1 MKKSY
6 QATLHGKLLLI
17 IMTATLPT
25 IIFTLVALS
34 YLVYTERQHSREVL
48 MYRSYFSKEVG
59 IEMLYLSGQSMIL
72 LVRSVGFSER
82 NWHDVY
88 DTASSLV
95 KNSSIFANIMI
106 VDEDNTVMMQVD
118 DGASWNFGDNRYPI
132 YLVDQ
137 EYEYSVGSLIYFQG
151 ELVIPFILNYREM
164 HNGEQKYYQVIV
176 FLDWENLLD
185 HISLDDSYYS
195 LSNHLYR
202 EDADYTLFY
211 VDKFGKWISLLAM
224 KDPLLEAFLF
234 DRQKFY
240 ELNVYNTKD
249 KRYIV
254 KNEILYHY
262 NQSMLVLAI
271 SQATTPWYN
280 NLWYIMYLM
289 GIILILVTLIATLFG
304 YLLFKKFLLSD
315 IEEIL
320 LAVNEVGKGN
330 FVARAEVRDEEFL
343 GLLARGV
350 NHMAELIAVQ
360 TDALKRAA
368 HTDGLTGIHNR
379 RYFWEHAERILS
391 KDSQHAVI
399 LFDIDHF
406 KLFNDNH
413 GHAVGDAVLI
423 HVAQVVKHNL
433 RKEDLFA
440 RYGGEEFIILLP
452 HFSLD
457 RAIYVAEKIRLLIE
471 EHQFRLDSDEILHIT
486 VSLGLT
492 LSQDGEDIPLEALV
506 MNADMA
512 LYQAK
517 QAGRNQY
524 ALLLSGY
531 KPPMIY

>member
-59 IEMLYLSGQSMIL
+59 LEMLYLSGQSMIL

-82 NWHDVY
+82 NWSDVY
-88 DTASSLV
+88 DTAASLV

-106 VDEDNTVMMQVD
+106 IDADNTVMMQVD
-118 DGASWNFGDNRYPI
+118 DGSSWNFTGNSYPV

-137 EYEYSVGSLIYFQG
+137 EYEYSVGSLIYFKG
-151 ELVIPFILNYREM
+151 ELVIPFILNYHEIRNEEDK
-164 HNGEQKYYQVIV
+164 HYQVIL
-176 FLDWENLLD
+176 FLEWESLLE
-185 HISLDDSYYS
+185 HISLDDTYYS
-195 LSNHLYR
+195 LSNNSYA

-211 VDKFGKWISLLAM
+211 VDRMGNWTSLLAM
-224 KDPLLEAFLF
+224 KDPLLEDFLF
-234 DRQKFY
+234 ERQKFY
-240 ELNVYNTKD
+240 ELNIYNTKN

-262 NQSMLVLAI
+262 NQAMLVLAI

-280 NLWYIMYLM
+280 NLWYIMYLL
-289 GIILILVTLIATLFG
+289 GISLILVTLVATLLG

-320 LAVNEVGKGN
+320 IAVNEVGKGN

-399 LFDIDHF
+399 LFDIDYF
-406 KLFNDNH
+406 KLFNDNY
-413 GHAVGDAVLI
+413 GHSVGDAVLI
-423 HVAQVVKHNL
+423 HVAQLVKHNL

-452 HFSLD
+452 DFSFD
-457 RAIYVAEKIRLLIE
+457 KAIYVAEKIRLLIT
-471 EHQFRLDSDEILHIT
+471 EHEFRLDSEEILHIT
-486 VSLGLT
+486 ISLGVT
-492 LSQDGEDIPLEALV
+492 LSQAGEDIQLETLV

-517 QAGRNQY
+517 EGGRNRY
-524 ALLLSGY
+524 AVFLSDY
-531 KPPMIY
+531 KTS